1 MTEEDRILD
10 KIKKLLRLSRSS
22 NPHEAALAL
31 QRAMEIAQANSIHLA
46 SIDPDDEVAGI
57 RHKERMEARLHYEK
71 RLAISLVQDFF
82 SVRIIRGWNNLKIV
96 GRAPDIQI
104 AEYAYVYVVRAC
116 RLCMAAWEKEEAAS
130 RRRVTINK
138 RRSFILG
145 FMEGVRKNLA
155 KLSIVRSDSLES
167 VTAVLA
173 TNLLEK
179 RRRDD
184 YVAERWKLG
193 KLPPVSFRVTDG
205 AATNGFLDGMKT
217 NINRPVAGAGLTHPR
232 QLAQNTVDH
241 RPSRSG
247 GSACSAG

>member
-1 MTEEDRILD
+1 MTEQDRILD

-31 QRAMEIAQANSIHLA
+31 QRAMDLARANSIHLA

-57 RHKERMEARLHYEK
+57 CHKERMEARLHYEK
-71 RLAISLVQDFF
+71 RQAISLVQEFF
-82 SVRIIRGWNNLKIV
+82 SVRIIRGWNHLKIV

-145 FMEGVRKNLA
+145 FMEGVRKNLH
-155 KLSIVRSDSLES
+155 KLSIQSSES
-167 VTAVLA
+167 IQSMAALIASKTV
-173 TNLLEK
+173 EIQ
-179 RRRDD
+179 RRNT
-184 YVAERWKLG
+184 YVAERWKLA

-217 NINRPVAGAGLTHPR
+217 NINRPVSGAEINHPR
-232 QLAQNTVDH
+232 QLK
-241 RPSRSG
+241 
-247 GSACSAG
+247 

>member
-31 QRAMEIAQANSIHLA
+31 QRAMELAQANSIHLA

-71 RLAISLVQDFF
+71 RLAIGLIQDFF
-82 SVRIIRGWNNLKIV
+82 SVRIIRGWNHLKIV

-104 AEYAYVYVVRAC
+104 AEYAYVYLVRAC
-116 RLCMAAWEKEEAAS
+116 RLCLAAFEKEEAAA

-145 FMEGVRKNLA
+145 FMEGVRKNLHN
-155 KLSIVRSDSLES
+155 LSIVRTDSIASMTDLI
-167 VTAVLA
+167 VTKS
-173 TNLLEK
+173 LEK

-184 YVAERWKLG
+184 YVAERWKLENMA
-193 KLPPVSFRVTDG
+193 PVTFRMTDG
-205 AATNGFLDGMKT
+205 AATAGLLDGMKT
-217 NINRPVAGAGLTHPR
+217 NINRPVSGSDLHHPR
-232 QLAQNTVDH
+232 QLN
-241 RPSRSG
+241 PS
-247 GSACSAG
+247 

>member
-31 QRAMEIAQANSIHLA
+31 QRAMELAQANNLRLA

-57 RHKERMEARLHYEK
+57 RHKERMESRLHYEK
-71 RLAISLVQDFF
+71 RLAVGLIQDFF
-82 SVRIIRGWNNLKIV
+82 SVRIIRGWNHLKIV

-104 AEYAYVYVVRAC
+104 AEYAYVYLVRAC
-116 RLCMAAWEKEEAAS
+116 RLCLAAFEKEEAAA

-145 FMEGVRKNLA
+145 FMEGVRKNLH
-155 KLSIVRSDSLES
+155 KLSVVRSDSLGS
-167 VTAVLA
+167 MTDVITTKVL
-173 TNLLEK
+173 EMS
-179 RRRDD
+179 RRDA

-193 KLPPVSFRVTDG
+193 KLPPVTFRMNDG
-205 AATNGFLDGMKT
+205 SATNGFLDGMKT
-217 NINRPVAGAGLTHPR
+217 NLNRPVSGSDLHHPR
-232 QLAQNTVDH
+232 QL
-241 RPSRSG
+241 SS
-247 GSACSAG
+247 